1 MQEFVSL
8 WSKHICIETLSL
20 FLISKNTHA
29 CSCSERNQSWFEL
42 CLDNGYLHLPLFI
55 QYKII
60 ALTIVAHIIVY
71 KSCITSQEKEAGEL
85 ATPTDQWLKQASS
98 RFLDKKLQ
106 QQVFRWKLQ
115 QHVFF
120 LPKVRDQI
128 FPKRWNRNLQGENSW
143 LLLCSALTDGPY
155 SYI

>member
-20 FLISKNTHA
+20 FLISMQNTHA

-42 CLDNGYLHLPLFI
+42 CLDNGYLHLPIHTI
-55 QYKII
+55 QNHCF
-60 ALTIVAHIIVY
+60 AHIIVY
-71 KSCITSQEKEAGEL
+71 KCYCITSQEKEAGEL
-85 ATPTDQWLKQASS
+85 AIPTDQWLKQASS

-115 QHVFF
+115 QQVFF